1 MMFGGGVGGGR
12 TTKSS
17 SPPANHKTKPN
28 TMYAVVAARRT
39 VAPIARCRQ
48 QRRGIV
54 DWMTNYPDKV
64 SYISGGGVKPSVR
77 SSRYKKDRNERFAGF
92 SAWKRVDA
100 ILVGF

>member
-1 MMFGGGVGGGR
+1 MFGGELGGL
-12 TTKSS
+12 
-17 SPPANHKTKPN
+17 PPRPHNHKTKSN
-28 TMYAVVAARRT
+28 TMFAAVAARRT